1 MNLFELLLTFFEK
14 YGKLKSKF
22 FYDNTQY
29 LFAVKYT
36 WQAGSGGDKIAYSK
50 YLNGYYTFLDGE
62 NPHTE
67 IIFPSSAYSDKTY
80 CPPSYPYYRTY
91 NSAQDYYSADY
102 KTIDPNDD
110 NFSLESVS
118 DIHCKRTPKEYLSTA
133 KADYMPTSYDET
145 GFIWYHEGASK
156 QIIVAT
162 IVYKNICYNIQVTI
176 PGIGYK
182 KTSVTIYNV
191 TFYLRTGPSRCSIKV
206 SKGDVLRSDV
216 NFAFGVVNK
225 GNDVFSQFNFV

>member
-1 MNLFELLLTFFEK
+1 
-14 YGKLKSKF
+14 
-22 FYDNTQY
+22 
-29 LFAVKYT
+29 
-36 WQAGSGGDKIAYSK
+36 
-50 YLNGYYTFLDGE
+50 
-62 NPHTE
+62 
-67 IIFPSSAYSDKTY
+67 
-80 CPPSYPYYRTY
+80 
-91 NSAQDYYSADY
+91 
-102 KTIDPNDD
+102 
-110 NFSLESVS
+110 
-118 DIHCKRTPKEYLSTA
+118 
-133 KADYMPTSYDET
+133 MPTSYDET